1 MTNDAINKYT
11 ERLHTICEFIYN
23 NLDEDLSVE
32 KLSKEAHF
40 SKYHFHRQ
48 FSVYM
53 GISLSRFIQLL
64 RLKKASYQLVFNQE
78 IKVIEIAL
86 DCGFENHESFSRSFK
101 KHFKQTPS
109 QFRNTPEWKPW
120 HEKYN
125 VIKYRGNHI
134 MQVKIIDFKETKVA
148 ALEHRGDPDL
158 LNHSIQ
164 HFIQWRK
171 ETGLSPVNTS
181 LSMSIVYDDPNNTE
195 PNDFRLDICGSI
207 TSNVPPNTFNIITK
221 TIPSGRCAVVRHI
234 GSHDLMQ
241 NKIIDLYGKWL
252 PESKEELRDYP
263 LFFNY
268 LNLLPDVDE
277 SELLTDIYLP
287 LK

>member
-1 MTNDAINKYT
+1 MTNDVINKYT

-23 NLDEDLSVE
+23 NLDENLSVE

-101 KHFKQTPS
+101 KHFKQTPT

-207 TSNVPPNTFNIITK
+207 TPDVPPNTLNIITK
-221 TIPSGRCAVVRHI
+221 IIPSGRCAVVRHI